1 MMGPETEKLPHL
13 LTGFYLA
20 KQAEGC
26 SPNTIAEYQN
36 DFAHFA
42 RWCQAQ
48 GKTDPAALGPSDLRA
63 FLAHLR
69 TEPNGRGRPLAA
81 KTVYNCW
88 AALRSFYRWLSEEY
102 RCPNPMASVPA
113 PKAPQPVI
121 EPLSREEVA
130 AILTACDSTRAAS
143 TKGRAAFAMR
153 RDTALRDRAIV
164 LVLLDAGLRASELCA
179 LTVGDVD
186 LATGRVLVRCGKGG
200 KGRVVYLGKMARR
213 AVWKHLAG
221 RRQPKPDE
229 PLFLTREGRALTP
242 DRLVKL
248 FANLG
253 RRAGVANLH
262 PHRLR
267 HTFATEFLRNGGNLL
282 GLQRLLGHSS
292 LEMVRR
298 YAAIAE
304 ADLAKAHE
312 TGSPADRWRL

>member
-1 MMGPETEKLPHL
+1 MEPETKKLANL

-26 SPNTIAEYQN
+26 SPNTIIEYKK

-42 RWCQAQ
+42 RWCRAQ
-48 GKTDPAALGPSDLRA
+48 GKTDPATLAASDLRA

-69 TEPNGRGRPLAA
+69 TEPNGRGKPLAA

-88 AALRSFYRWLSEEY
+88 AALRSFYKWLAEEAGA
-102 RCPNPMASVPA
+102 PNPMAMVPA
-113 PKAPQPVI
+113 PRVPEPVI
-121 EPLSREEVA
+121 EPLTREEVA
-130 AILTACDSTRAAS
+130 AILKACEGCREAK
-143 TKGRAAFAMR
+143 TKGRAVFSMR
-153 RDTALRDRAIV
+153 RDTATRDRAIV
-164 LVLLDAGLRASELCA
+164 LVLLDAGLRASELCN
-179 LTVGDVD
+179 LTIGDVD
-186 LATGRVLVRCGKGG
+186 LATGKVLVRCGKGG
-200 KGRVVYLGKMARR
+200 KGRIVYLGKMARR
-213 AVWKHLAG
+213 AVWKYLAG
-221 RRQPKPDE
+221 RQTKADE
-229 PLFLTREGRALTP
+229 PLFLTREGRALNP

-253 RRAGVANLH
+253 ERAGVVNLH

-267 HTFATEFLRNGGNLL
+267 HAFATEFLRNGGNLL

-312 TGSPADRWRL
+312 TGSPADKWRL

>member
-1 MMGPETEKLPHL
+1 MEPETEKLAHL
-13 LTGFYLA
+13 LTGFFLA

-26 SPNTIAEYQN
+26 SPNTIAEYRT

-42 RWCQAQ
+42 RWCN
-48 GKTDPAALGPSDLRA
+48 GRDPATLTAGDLKA

-69 TEPNGRGRPLAA
+69 TEPNGRGKPLAA

-88 AALRSFYRWLSEEY
+88 AALRSFYRWLAEETGAS
-102 RCPNPMASVPA
+102 NPMASVPA

-130 AILTACDSTRAAS
+130 AILRACDSTRAAS

-164 LVLLDAGLRASELCA
+164 LVLLDAGLRASELCN

-186 LATGRVLVRCGKGG
+186 LSSGRVLVRKGKGG

-213 AVWKHLAG
+213 AVWKYLAG
-221 RRQPKPDE
+221 RQTRADE
-229 PLFLTREGRALTP
+229 PLFLTREGRALNP

-312 TGSPADRWRL
+312 TGSPADKWRL

>member
-1 MMGPETEKLPHL
+1 MEPETEKLANL

-26 SPNTIAEYQN
+26 SPNTIIEYRK

-42 RWCQAQ
+42 RWCN
-48 GKTDPAALGPSDLRA
+48 GRDPAKLSAGDLKA

-69 TEPNGRGRPLAA
+69 TEPNGRGKPLAA

-88 AALRSFYRWLSEEY
+88 AALRSFYRWHSEEY
-102 RCPNPMASVPA
+102 HCPNPMSSVAA
-113 PKAPQPVI
+113 PKAPEPVI
-121 EPLSREEVA
+121 EPLSREGVA
-130 AILTACDSTRAAS
+130 AILRACDGTREAS
-143 TKGRAAFAMR
+143 TKGRAAFSMR

-186 LATGRVLVRCGKGG
+186 LSSGRVLVRKGKGG

-213 AVWKHLAG
+213 AVWKYLAT
-221 RRQPKPDE
+221 RAQPRPDE
-229 PLFLTREGRALTP
+229 PLFLTREGRALNP

>member
-1 MMGPETEKLPHL
+1 MEPETERLARL
-13 LTGFYLA
+13 LTGFFLA

-26 SPNTIAEYQN
+26 SPNTIAEYKK

-42 RWCQAQ
+42 RWAS
-48 GKTDPAALGPSDLRA
+48 GRDPAGLAPSDIKA

-69 TEPNGRGRPLAA
+69 TEPNGHGRPLSA
-81 KTVYNCW
+81 KTCYNAW
-88 AALRSFYRWLSEEY
+88 VALRSFYRWLAEETGT
-102 RCPNPMASVPA
+102 PNPLASVPA
-113 PKAPQPVI
+113 PKAPEPVI

-130 AILTACDSTRAAS
+130 AILKACDGCREAK
-143 TKGRAAFAMR
+143 TKGRAAFSMR
-153 RDTALRDRAIV
+153 RDMAARDRAIV
-164 LVLLDAGLRASELCA
+164 LVLLDAGLRASELCT

-186 LATGRVLVRCGKGG
+186 LATGKLLVRCGKGG
-200 KGRVVYLGKMARR
+200 KGRIVYLGKMARR
-213 AVWKHLAG
+213 AVWKYLAG
-221 RRQPKPDE
+221 RQTRADE
-229 PLFLTREGRALTP
+229 PLFLTREGRALSP

-253 RRAGVANLH
+253 DRAGVANLH

-282 GLQRLLGHSS
+282 ALQRLLGHAS
-292 LEMVRR
+292 LAMVRR

-312 TGSPADRWRL
+312 TGSPADKWRL